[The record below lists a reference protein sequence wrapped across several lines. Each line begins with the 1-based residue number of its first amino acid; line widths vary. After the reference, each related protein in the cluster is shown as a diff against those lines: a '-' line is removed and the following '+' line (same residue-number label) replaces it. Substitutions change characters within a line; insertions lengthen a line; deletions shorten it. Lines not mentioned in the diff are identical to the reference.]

1 MKKVVLLLVIFLLVG
16 CTNNK
21 LFNLTDKYYNKGE
34 FINISAKDIKE
45 DESFVLYTYNNFC
58 VLPVH
63 CENIFKEVMEKNK
76 IDVLSIPF
84 DDFKNTN
91 FHKEVKYAPSILI
104 VRNGDIV
111 AYLDANSDKDLEKY
125 QNITKFEEWLKEY
138 INLEKTTE

>member
-1 MKKVVLLLVIFLLVG
+1 VKKVVLLLVIFLLVG

>member
-1 MKKVVLLLVIFLLVG
+1 VKKVVLLLVIFLLVG

-63 CENIFKEVMEKNK
+63 CENIFKEVMEKHK

-84 DDFKNTN
+84 DDFKNTH